1 MDSFANY
8 TTQWAKR
15 EIYRENISTPSEC
28 DKSAR
33 SLMLIQLKIKC
44 DLMGQWAIAQRRF
57 SKI

>member
-1 MDSFANY
+1 MYIENIALIFMDSFANY

-44 DLMGQWAIAQRRF
+44 DLMGQ
-57 SKI
+57 